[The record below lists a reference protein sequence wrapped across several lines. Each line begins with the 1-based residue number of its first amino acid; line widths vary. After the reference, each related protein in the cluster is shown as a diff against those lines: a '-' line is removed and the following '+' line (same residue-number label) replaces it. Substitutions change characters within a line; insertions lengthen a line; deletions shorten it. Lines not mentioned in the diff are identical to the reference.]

1 MTSRARGPTSRGAVL
16 SLNSLLAFSS
26 SASNASARY
35 ELQTLHSGRE
45 RIKGRLRA
53 LQDRIKSNN
62 AARDEMSQPGN
73 LTPTTDPDTLK
84 VRADV
89 LRRFRRSYPPSKRK
103 VNQFLKIHRRSRSEL
118 TRFNPTSMNCV
129 LLDHQPCN
137 GDADPSRRDFHQPYS
152 SEAPCQTSRTWN
164 RPDDACQTI
173 GRAVLRQFFL
183 NGRDRIDLEVFA
195 IEIISRKALAC
206 LRSAEQIIPSDEQD
220 EGPGNLCSM
229 NDRLSRYGEYPNICR
244 NAFAAVLLSLR
255 RR

>member
-35 ELQTLHSGRE
+35 ELQTLDSDRE

-62 AARDEMSQPGN
+62 AARDEISQPGN

-89 LRRFRRSYPPSKRK
+89 LRRFRRSHPPSKRK

-164 RPDDACQTI
+164 RPDDAFRARQTI
-173 GRAVLRQFFL
+173 GRAVLRQFFCT
-183 NGRDRIDLEVFA
+183 DA
-195 IEIISRKALAC
+195 IGSIQR
-206 LRSAEQIIPSDEQD
+206 
-220 EGPGNLCSM
+220 CS
-229 NDRLSRYGEYPNICR
+229 LSRSSRE
-244 NAFAAVLLSLR
+244 R
-255 RR
+255 RSPVCGLPSKSFHRTNRTRAQATCAL